1 MSAIAETKLTT
12 LEEIEA
18 AVAKLSNEQ
27 LSAFR
32 NWFDGFDADAWD
44 RQFEKDA
51 LSGALD
57 AAIGD
62 EVRKAW
68 REGRCAEM

>member
-1 MSAIAETKLTT
+1 MSTVAETKLTT
-12 LEEIEA
+12 VADLQA
-18 AVAKLSNEQ
+18 AVAKLSDEEFA
-27 LSAFR
+27 AFR
-32 NWFDGFDADAWD
+32 GWFEEFDAEAWD